1 MLKVLLGDPN
11 ARKLK
16 RYRPDV
22 VETNLLEEDIQ
33 PLSDE
38 DLAAK
43 TGEFKQRLEKGESLE
58 DILTEAFAV
67 VREASR
73 RVLGMRHFDVQLIGG
88 MVLHAGQIAEMK
100 TGEGKTLVATLPTY
114 LNALTGKGAH
124 VVTVNDYLAR
134 RDAEWMGQIHRF
146 LGLEVGLI
154 QQGMSPA
161 ERKRNYACD
170 ITYGTNSEFG
180 FDYLRDNMS
189 TSIEDVVQRPFNFCV
204 IDEVDSILV
213 DEARTPLIISGQ
225 VERPSEKYTRAAEV
239 ADKLNPDD
247 HYEVD
252 EKARNVLLNDE
263 GFILAEEL
271 LGVQDLFD
279 PKDPWAHYV
288 FNAIKGKELFV
299 KDVNYIVRNGEVVI
313 VDEFT
318 GRVMPGR
325 RWSDGLH
332 QAIEAKEH
340 AEIQPETQT
349 LASITYQ
356 NFFLL
361 YPKLSGMTGTA
372 KTEEAEFEKIYDL
385 EVTVIDTNKPSQR
398 RDLSDVVYK
407 TESGDPERIA
417 KDCLEQVRAQKPV
430 LIRSSDLEKVRRIK
444 QILDANLGNNPA
456 RIAELSFKD
465 QSDLL
470 GWAKKPGNV
479 TLTASSDVE
488 TLVKSE
494 VEDIYTIG
502 IQGKWLQIA
511 KECQEM
517 HEQDRPVL
525 VGTTSVEK
533 SELLSSLLAQI
544 GVPHN
549 LLNAKPENVERE
561 AEIVAQA
568 GRSDAVTIATNM
580 AGRGTDIILGG
591 NADYM
596 ARLKLREYL
605 MPRIVKPEDD
615 DLMVSVPGTKGR
627 SKSQGFGDS
636 QKKVKTWKASPDI
649 FPTELSAETDGFLK
663 ETVDFA
669 VETYGD
675 RSLPELEAEDKVAI
689 AAEKAPTD
697 DPVVQKLREAYNL
710 ILKEYEEYTDDE
722 HDKVV
727 AAGGLHVIG
736 TERHESRRV
745 DNQLRGRAGRQGDP
759 GSTRFFLSLEDNLLR
774 IFGGDRVAGLMNMF
788 RVEEDMPIESGMLT
802 RSLENAQ
809 KKVETYYYDIRKQV
823 FEYDE
828 VMNNQRRAIYAE
840 RRRVLEGQDLK
851 ELVIT
856 YATRTMDDIVEAY
869 INPELPSEEWKLPE
883 MVDKV
888 KEFVYLLADLEP
900 SQLEDLSVGEIKTFL
915 HEQVRTAYDMKEAQ
929 VDQAKP
935 GLMREAER
943 FFILQQIDTLW
954 REHLQQMDA
963 LRETV
968 GLRGYGQKD
977 PLIEYKSEGYEV
989 FLDMMTGIR
998 RNVVYTLF
1006 QFQPQAQPQVKASQ
1020 QVG

>member
-1 MLKVLLGDPN
+1 MLKNLLGDPN

-16 RYRPDV
+16 KYRPDV
-22 VETNLLEEDIQ
+22 VEINLLEEDIQ
-33 PLSDE
+33 QLSDE
-38 DLAAK
+38 ALVGKTVEFRARLA
-43 TGEFKQRLEKGESLE
+43 KGEAL
-58 DILTEAFAV
+58 DDLLPEAFAV

-88 MVLHAGQIAEMK
+88 MVLHDGQIAEMK
-100 TGEGKTLVATLPTY
+100 TGEGKTLVATLPSY
-114 LNALTGKGAH
+114 LNALSGKGSH

-146 LGLEVGLI
+146 LGLSVGLI

-161 ERKRNYACD
+161 ERKQNYGCD

-180 FDYLRDNMS
+180 FDYLRDNMA
-189 TSIEDVVQRPFNFCV
+189 TAMDDVVQRPFNYCV

-239 ADKLNPDD
+239 GRELQADE

-252 EKARNVLLNDE
+252 EKARNVLLTDE
-263 GFILAEEL
+263 GFIQAEDL

-279 PKDPWAHYV
+279 PKDPWAHYI
-288 FNAIKGKELFV
+288 FNAIKGKELFT
-299 KDVNYIVRNGEVVI
+299 KDVNYIVRNDEIVI

-340 AEIQPETQT
+340 VEIQPETQT

-372 KTEEAEFEKIYDL
+372 KTEEAEFERIYKL
-385 EVTVIDTNKPSQR
+385 EVTIIPTNRSLARK
-398 RDLSDVVYK
+398 DLSDVVYK
-407 TESGDPERIA
+407 NEEA
-417 KDCLEQVRAQKPV
+417 KWRAV
-430 LIRSSDLEKVRRIK
+430 
-444 QILDANLGNNPA
+444 
-456 RIAELSFKD
+456 AE
-465 QSDLL
+465 
-470 GWAKKPGNV
+470 
-479 TLTASSDVE
+479 
-488 TLVKSE
+488 
-494 VEDIYTIG
+494 
-502 IQGKWLQIA
+502 
-511 KECQEM
+511 ECAEM
-517 HEQDRPVL
+517 HEAGRPVL

-533 SELLSSLLAQI
+533 SEVLSALLNER

-561 AEIVAQA
+561 SEIVAQA
-568 GRSDAVTIATNM
+568 GRSGAVTIATNM

-591 NADYM
+591 NAEYM
-596 ARLKLREYL
+596 ARLKVREYL
-605 MPRIVKPEDD
+605 MPRLVKPEDED
-615 DLMVSVPGTKGR
+615 QFSVTTVPGTKGR
-627 SKSQGFGDS
+627 APAQGFAPG
-636 QKKVKTWKASPDI
+636 KKVKTWKASPDI
-649 FPTELSAETDGFLK
+649 FPIDLSPTAIDELKT
-663 ETVDFA
+663 TVDFA
-669 VETYGD
+669 VATYGE
-675 RSLPELEAEDKVAI
+675 RSLSELQAEDKLAV

-697 DPVVQKLREAYNL
+697 DPVIQKLRDVYNH
-710 ILKEYEEYTDDE
+710 IRHEYEVFTSAE
-722 HDKVV
+722 HDAVV
-727 AAGGLHVIG
+727 QRGGLHVIG
-736 TERHESRRV
+736 TERHESRRI

-759 GSTRFFLSLEDNLLR
+759 GSTKFFLSLQDNLLR
-774 IFGGDRVAGLMNMF
+774 IFGGDRVAGLMNAF

-802 RSLENAQ
+802 RSLEGAQ

-840 RRRVLEGQDLK
+840 RRRVLEGNELK
-851 ELVIT
+851 EMVIG
-856 YATRTMDDIVEAY
+856 YAEQTMDDIVTAY
-869 INPELPSEEWKLPE
+869 INPELPPEEWKLPE
-883 MVDKV
+883 MVGKI
-888 KEFVYLLADLEP
+888 KEFVYLLADLTPE
-900 SQLEDLSVGEIKTFL
+900 QLEDLSVGEIRTFL
-915 HEQVRTAYDMKEAQ
+915 HEQARIAYDMKEAQ
-929 VDQAKP
+929 VDQIKP

-943 FFILQQIDTLW
+943 FFILQQIDSLW
-954 REHLQQMDA
+954 RDHLQQMDA

-1006 QFQPQAQPQVKASQ
+1006 QFQPQPQTQVKASQ

>member
-1 MLKVLLGDPN
+1 MLKNLLGDPN

-16 RYRPDV
+16 KYRPDV
-22 VETNLLEEDIQ
+22 VEINLLEEDIQ
-33 PLSDE
+33 QLSDE
-38 DLAAK
+38 ALVGKTVEFRARLA
-43 TGEFKQRLEKGESLE
+43 KGEAL
-58 DILTEAFAV
+58 DDLLPEAFAV

-88 MVLHAGQIAEMK
+88 MVLHDGQIAEMK
-100 TGEGKTLVATLPTY
+100 TGEGKTLVATLPSY
-114 LNALTGKGAH
+114 LNALSGKGSH

-146 LGLEVGLI
+146 LGLSVGLI

-161 ERKRNYACD
+161 ERKQNYGCD

-180 FDYLRDNMS
+180 FDYLRDNMA
-189 TSIEDVVQRPFNFCV
+189 TAMDDVVQRPFNYCV

-239 ADKLNPDD
+239 GRELQADE

-252 EKARNVLLNDE
+252 EKARNVLLTDE
-263 GFILAEEL
+263 GFIQAEDL

-279 PKDPWAHYV
+279 PKDPWAHYI
-288 FNAIKGKELFV
+288 FNAIKGKELFT
-299 KDVNYIVRNGEVVI
+299 KDVNYIVRNDEIVI

-340 AEIQPETQT
+340 VEIQPETQT

-372 KTEEAEFEKIYDL
+372 KTEEAEFERIYKL
-385 EVTVIDTNKPSQR
+385 EVTIIPTNRSLARK
-398 RDLSDVVYK
+398 DLSDVVYK
-407 TESGDPERIA
+407 NEEA
-417 KDCLEQVRAQKPV
+417 KWRAV
-430 LIRSSDLEKVRRIK
+430 
-444 QILDANLGNNPA
+444 
-456 RIAELSFKD
+456 AE
-465 QSDLL
+465 
-470 GWAKKPGNV
+470 
-479 TLTASSDVE
+479 
-488 TLVKSE
+488 
-494 VEDIYTIG
+494 
-502 IQGKWLQIA
+502 
-511 KECQEM
+511 ECAEM
-517 HEQDRPVL
+517 HEAGRPVL

-533 SELLSSLLAQI
+533 SEVLSALLNER

-561 AEIVAQA
+561 SEIVAQA
-568 GRSDAVTIATNM
+568 GRSGAVTIATNM

-591 NADYM
+591 NAEYM
-596 ARLKLREYL
+596 ARLKVREYL
-605 MPRIVKPEDD
+605 MPRLVKPEDED
-615 DLMVSVPGTKGR
+615 QFSVTTVPGTKGR
-627 SKSQGFGDS
+627 TPAQGFAPG
-636 QKKVKTWKASPDI
+636 KKVKTWKASPDI
-649 FPTELSAETDGFLK
+649 FPIDLSPTAIDELKT
-663 ETVDFA
+663 TVDFA
-669 VETYGD
+669 VATYGE
-675 RSLPELEAEDKVAI
+675 RSLSELQAEDKLAV

-697 DPVVQKLREAYNL
+697 DPVIQKLRDVYNH
-710 ILKEYEEYTDDE
+710 IRHEYEVFTSAE
-722 HDKVV
+722 HDAVV
-727 AAGGLHVIG
+727 QRGGLHVIG
-736 TERHESRRV
+736 TERHESRRI

-759 GSTRFFLSLEDNLLR
+759 GSTKFFLSLQDNLLR
-774 IFGGDRVAGLMNMF
+774 IFGGDRVAGLMNAF

-802 RSLENAQ
+802 RSLEGAQ

-840 RRRVLEGQDLK
+840 RRRVLEGNELK
-851 ELVIT
+851 EMVIG
-856 YATRTMDDIVEAY
+856 YAEQTMDDIVTAY
-869 INPELPSEEWKLPE
+869 INPELPPEEWKLPE
-883 MVDKV
+883 MVGKI
-888 KEFVYLLADLEP
+888 KEFVYLLADLTPE
-900 SQLEDLSVGEIKTFL
+900 QLEDLSVGEIRTFL
-915 HEQVRTAYDMKEAQ
+915 HEQARIAYDMKEAQ
-929 VDQAKP
+929 VDQIKP

-943 FFILQQIDTLW
+943 FFILQQIDSLW
-954 REHLQQMDA
+954 RDHLQQMDA

-1006 QFQPQAQPQVKASQ
+1006 QFQPQPQTQVKASQ